1 MGILVILKDQNRK
14 ILRTWLNNSSKN
26 FVITSFLSEIWIKMN
41 CSLKWTKKFCKDML
55 RDKTKQTL
63 HCGNCYT

>member
-1 MGILVILKDQNRK
+1 MGILVILNYQNRK

-41 CSLKWTKKFCKDML
+41 CSLKWTKKLCKDML
-55 RDKTKQTL
+55 RDKTKTL
-63 HCGNCYT
+63 YCGNCYT